1 MSACYIP
8 NTISFQLI
16 PFNSNNQTR
25 NSNGFLLYILVLGC
39 VCLSK
44 MMIFKHLSN
53 REESKMKNQMGKFW
67 VYAMTKA
74 MHILKETCQKLLLK
88 ANLIIPVA
96 TFRRTHYTQ
105 WTLKISTKP
114 CVRHAAH
121 A

>member
-1 MSACYIP
+1 
-8 NTISFQLI
+8 
-16 PFNSNNQTR
+16 
-25 NSNGFLLYILVLGC
+25 
-39 VCLSK
+39 
-44 MMIFKHLSN
+44 
-53 REESKMKNQMGKFW
+53 MKNQMGKFW